1 MREGRRGRIDPC
13 HDGADSRVKIH
24 DVMALEQQTKNV
36 SALDNRLTAFAGLD
50 IEGNKLVSFHAVLG
64 SNAIR
69 YNCGSQFTVPSLFP
83 QIRRAT
89 SIRSINPLPK
99 HCTHALTLSYPD
111 EALTFAQPNL
121 RHGFH

>member
-50 IEGNKLVSFHAVLG
+50 IEGNKLVSFHAVVG

-83 QIRRAT
+83 QIRRARLDAAIINPFPR
-89 SIRSINPLPK
+89 SIRTRWLY
-99 HCTHALTLSYPD
+99 CTSMTV
-111 EALTFAQPNL
+111 
-121 RHGFH
+121 